1 MGDSQASPEKRPY
14 AIPSFTGVSEQDLKW
29 REDLRVSDADEAGIG
44 EHPMEEHRPGL
55 GENLP
60 AGERPLPEGQHWKTL
75 RDRPSPWGWGVLTH
89 FRIRN

>member
-1 MGDSQASPEKRPY
+1 MGDSRASPEKRPY

-29 REDLRVSDADEAGIG
+29 GEDLRVSDADEGGIG

-75 RDRPSPWGWGVLTH
+75 RERPSPWGCVSSPTSE
-89 FRIRN
+89 